1 MKKFSKIFCLILA
14 VALVCTGLMLV
25 VSADETTFDLASAVT
40 EAEAGNT
47 VKLTGNAQIDSA
59 ITVDKN
65 LTIDLAGYTLASTA
79 EVMFEVKGDVTFT
92 ITGTGTINVDG
103 MVFRTESGKAPVVT
117 VAGTAGTTG
126 IKVNHTG
133 SKSMYITYT
142 YTGTYLYKNID
153 VNTTYVGSSMA
164 TASYAAFLAN
174 DSNASAAATFVTLE
188 SVEFHSLQVV
198 PRNPGIAI
206 LSLSG
211 VGSKLT
217 IKDSA
222 LYTSGSGIDLSHAK
236 AVDENGT
243 ASINAELA
251 YVENSVISCVCPNI
265 TGSGYR
271 NFALILDKWS
281 GTNTAGTFT
290 LKDSLLEGTCRM
302 IYANDADNIKV
313 QVNAVNSTIQHL
325 RVRDADNVQLIDRY
339 VNVNLDKDSRIVA
352 IKDIASF
359 GKLPTIKASVGT
371 RINTLMAAN
380 KEGGIYYPDG
390 TYNSDAYKWVYDPIT
405 DPAFPYVLVEAGNS
419 TSYLYKN
426 SFNFDNVRFD
436 KDVDYKLGAANAKI
450 TVDGAIAHYDA
461 DNLFHRGADK
471 TTLVNSGGT
480 GMQWDV
486 KMGSLYYGI
495 GSGTS
500 NYVKYVVT
508 NDVISGKTNTVSGDS
523 LKSSADPYLIV
534 GGGFNYTQNLA
545 HVKGTDGYKRTKLAV
560 LNFDFGTDSEKGYPR
575 INTQTQSRY
584 GTDNK
589 GRSYDAFQITND
601 GTVTNKLQDPKPVTL
616 KPVGEWNHLTVVFY
630 TDTTQGAAYY
640 FLNGEYIGYS
650 YAYNSGD
657 DAYIMGVR
665 FNVVANV
672 NHKID
677 SSICFDNVSFVAYEN
692 YLKGEEDGQ
701 TSKNTAANYV
711 VSAPANAVIK
721 ENLSNYDVNGLTNF
735 DSFSDAVDFANNV
748 GTAVDLN
755 DNYTATVTANGTVDA
770 GDHKFNYTDA
780 SYGFVKEGTA
790 YIFNEDYKYDTKWYI
805 GEVGNLEEM
814 FEDENYVTTT
824 VKLGHT
830 ADKDAIWTEET
841 PNWNNFTV
849 FTQNGWAYEYDSE
862 ISVTPFVPTLADLE
876 AATEAG
882 GVATMY
888 PSFGAVAMASYLK
901 NASGNVAYYMNDA
914 ETTDAYHA
922 LKNGETLVLLK
933 DFTATKGNA
942 LFHTTE
948 DTPVVIALDLNGHK
962 FSYRLGGAVAWVG
975 NNTTLNVYSSQPGG
989 HISSYYHESSTN
1001 APNSQRMFGISPIA
1015 NKEGV
1020 DYVSQCDNAH
1030 INIGTFGDIPGSN
1043 MKISGGVLLEGING
1057 DENCSI
1063 NMDGVLAECVRPTS
1077 SGMLMARY
1085 YNGEINVT
1093 NSIFVYD
1100 STSVQLIDIKDYSGV
1115 YYTPTVTVDGCSI
1128 MGASLAG
1135 NADSNFIC
1143 SPGKV
1148 AEGSN
1153 HKTIVIKNV
1162 VSTKRVNPTGTPSL
1176 IDCGD
1181 NITGYKVQVGSGIRE
1196 YNAPITFESLG
1207 IPAALVQNG
1216 YYEFVKPAVID
1227 GELTEQTVYIVEN
1240 GNASKAPEGATVVEL
1255 SAIFQHKI
1263 TNDVVKVIW
1272 NNLDGTAKRTETFA
1286 KGGVYDNATSLD
1298 IDDYALTA
1306 VKLVHDGT
1314 WTGIPAAGTVLTE
1327 NMTVTPGYTVAS
1339 NVAGLKANL
1348 SLYSDF
1354 LVNLYVPAAYAQ
1366 YVKVNGAD
1374 ITANAVTLGEA
1385 SFVKATVAKNA
1396 KEASS
1401 DAVFEIAITEGE
1413 YTATK
1418 TVKISIA
1425 DYASQILAGNF
1436 ADTDKVLMY
1445 YMLNYAAEAAEYLTG
1460 EADAELVALLTANA
1474 QWNVINVAKNYANA
1488 VETTGLDAIFTSS
1501 GITLGEAPA
1510 FTFTPNGK
1518 FTGTVTVTYG
1528 DGNVRTFTVH
1538 ADSTAKLTVE
1548 GMKIYNF
1555 GTNLTVTA
1563 VGTVAGMEDEQT
1575 VVGTN
1580 NLDTYA
1586 KYHTENAANAESA
1599 TAAESAEA
1607 LDLINALYDYV
1618 KVAEQYKA
1626 GTLTLPEK
1634 APAE

>member
-1 MKKFSKIFCLILA
+1 MKKLSKILCLILA
-14 VALVCTGLMLV
+14 VALVCVGLVLA
-25 VSADETTFDLASAVT
+25 VSAEETNFELASAVT
-40 EAEAGNT
+40 EAEAGST
-47 VKLTGNAQIDSA
+47 VTLTGNAQIDSA

-103 MVFRTESGKAPVVT
+103 MVFRTESGKAPSVT
-117 VAGTAGTTG
+117 IEGAKNTKG
-126 IKVNHTG
+126 IAINHTG
-133 SKSMYITYT
+133 SKSMHITYT

-153 VNTTYVGSSMA
+153 INTTFVGSSA
-164 TASYAAFLAN
+164 GQYTAFLDN
-174 DSNASAAATFVTLE
+174 YENAAAAATFVTLE

-198 PRNPGIAI
+198 SRNPGIAI

-302 IYANDADNIKV
+302 IFANDANNIKV

-339 VNVNLDKDSRIVA
+339 VNVNLDKDSRIAA
-352 IKDIASF
+352 IKDVASF

-508 NDVISGKTNTVSGDS
+508 NDVISGKTNTVSGGN
-523 LKSSADPYLIV
+523 LKSDADPYLIV

-545 HVKGTDGYKRTKLAV
+545 HVKETDGYKRTKLAV

-601 GTVTNKLQDPKPVTL
+601 GTVTNKPQDPKPVTL

-721 ENLSNYDVNGLTNF
+721 ENLANYDVNGLTNF
-735 DSFSDAVDFANNV
+735 DSLSDAVEFAEEV
-748 GTAVDLN
+748 GTVVDLN
-755 DNYTATVTANGTVDA
+755 SNYTATVTANGTVDA
-770 GDHKFNYTDA
+770 GNHKFNINDA
-780 SYGFVKEGTA
+780 SYGFVKEGTS
-790 YIFNEDYKYDTKWYI
+790 YTFNEDYKYDVKWYL
-805 GEVGNLEEM
+805 GEVGNLDEM
-814 FEDENYVTTT
+814 FDDEKYVTTT
-824 VKLGHT
+824 VKLGHN

-841 PNWNNFTV
+841 ANWNNFTV

-862 ISVTPFVPTLADLE
+862 ISVTPFAPTLADLE
-876 AATEAG
+876 IANANG
-882 GVATMY
+882 GEVTMY
-888 PSFGAVAMASYLK
+888 PSFGSVAMASYLK
-901 NASGNVAYYMNDA
+901 NASGNVAYYMNDT
-914 ETTDAYHA
+914 ETTNAYHA

-933 DFTATKGNA
+933 DLTATKENA
-942 LFHTTE
+942 FFHNTGDE
-948 DTPVVIALDLNGHK
+948 AVVIALDLNGYK
-962 FSYRLGGAVAWVG
+962 FSYRYGGAVAWVG

-989 HISSYYHESSTN
+989 HISSYYNNNGT
-1001 APNSQRMFGISPIA
+1001 PNSQRMFGISPVV
-1015 NKEGV
+1015 NDEGTK
-1020 DYVSQCDNAH
+1020 YVSQCDNAH

-1077 SGMLMARY
+1077 SGFIMARY
-1085 YNGEINVT
+1085 YNGEINAT

-1100 STSVQLIDIKDYSGV
+1100 STTVQLIDIKDYSGV
-1115 YYTPTVTVDGCSI
+1115 YYTPTITVDGCSI

-1135 NADSNFIC
+1135 TADSNFIC

-1176 IDCGD
+1176 IDCVE
-1181 NITGYKVQVGSGIRE
+1181 NITAYKVQVGSGIRT

-1207 IPAALVQNG
+1207 IPAALVANG
-1216 YYEFVKPAVID
+1216 YYEFVRPVVID
-1227 GELTEQTVYIVEN
+1227 GELTEQTVYIVEK
-1240 GNASKAPEGATVVEL
+1240 GNAANAPEGATVVEL
-1255 SAIFQHKI
+1255 GSVFQHKL

-1286 KGGVYDNATSLD
+1286 RGGVYGNATNLEV
-1298 IDDYALTA
+1298 DDYALNA
-1306 VKLVHDGT
+1306 VKLVHNGT
-1314 WTGIPAAGTVLTE
+1314 WTGIPAAGTVLNE
-1327 NMTVTPGYTVAS
+1327 NVNVIPGYTVES
-1339 NVAGLKANL
+1339 NVSGLKANL

-1354 LVNLYVPAAYAQ
+1354 LVNLYIPAAYAE
-1366 YVKVNGAD
+1366 YIKVNGAD
-1374 ITANAVTLGEA
+1374 ITANAVTLGEV
-1385 SFVKATVAKNA
+1385 SFVKTTVAKNA

-1401 DAVFEIAITEGE
+1401 DAIFEISITEGE

-1460 EADAELVALLTANA
+1460 EADAELAELLTANE

-1488 VETTGLDAIFTSS
+1488 VETTGLDAIFASA
-1501 GITLGEAPA
+1501 GITLGETPA

-1518 FTGTVTVTYG
+1518 FNGTVTVTYG
-1528 DGNVRTFTVH
+1528 DGNVRTFTVS
-1538 ADSTAKLTVE
+1538 DNSTAKLVVN

-1555 GTNLTVTA
+1555 CTNVTVTA
-1563 VGTVAGMEDEQT
+1563 TGTVEGMEGEQTIVGTI
-1575 VVGTN
+1575 

-1586 KYHTENAANAESA
+1586 KYHTENAIDAESA
-1599 TAAESAEA
+1599 TAEESAEV
-1607 LDLINALYDYV
+1607 LELIEALYDYV
-1618 KVAEQYKA
+1618 KVAEAYKA
-1626 GTLTLPEK
+1626 GTLTLPEA